1 MQEEEMYK
9 RRKMENWRKMELSSS
24 QSRSEAVKQMLAEE
38 LTKERSFWPR
48 APALGKS

>member
-1 MQEEEMYK
+1 MQEEEMYE
-9 RRKMENWRKMELSSS
+9 RRKMELSSS
-24 QSRSEAVKQMLAEE
+24 QSRSEAVKQMLAEA

>member
-1 MQEEEMYK
+1 MQEEEMY
-9 RRKMENWRKMELSSS
+9 NWRKMELSSS